1 MFAMQDYGLA
11 KSLTFQGM
19 ASSPN
24 LQLEARMNELERKMK
39 EMGEVSTS
47 RVE

>member
-1 MFAMQDYGLA
+1 MFAMQDNGLE

-24 LQLEARMNELERKMK
+24 LQLEARMNELERIMK
-39 EMGEVSTS
+39 EMGEVSTLW
-47 RVE
+47 VE